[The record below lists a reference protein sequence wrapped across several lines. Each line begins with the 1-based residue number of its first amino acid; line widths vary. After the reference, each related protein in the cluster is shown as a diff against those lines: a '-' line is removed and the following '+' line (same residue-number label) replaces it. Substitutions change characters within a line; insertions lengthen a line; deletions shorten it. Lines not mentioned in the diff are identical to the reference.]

1 MLLIQ
6 ASTLQQKQQRSS
18 REAGLLAKST
28 SSAMLPTDRV
38 GAMAMAGGYFAGL
51 DSYDVVG
58 CTTRVVYC
66 NYDKSP
72 KE

>member
-1 MLLIQ
+1 
-6 ASTLQQKQQRSS
+6 
-18 REAGLLAKST
+18 
-28 SSAMLPTDRV
+28 MLPTDRV
-38 GAMAMAGGYFAGL
+38 GAMAMAGRYFAGL

-58 CTTRVVYC
+58 CTTSVVYC